1 MGCGNLL
8 AALLDW
14 VRIKTS
20 SGKLLGFVWYTIG
33 INHFRETDLF
43 YPNKTPKPVYYVW
56 KDWGPEI
63 YLPIVFNNNIGNQAI
78 PGGNGLQ
85 PLLLTAYPP
94 PPTPYP

>member
-1 MGCGNLL
+1 
-8 AALLDW
+8 LLDW
-14 VRIKTS
+14 ARIKTS

-33 INHFRETDLF
+33 INHWNETDLF
-43 YPNKTPKPVYYVW
+43 YPNKIPKPVYYVW

-63 YLPIVFNNNIGNQAI
+63 YLPIVFNNNTGNRAI